1 MTKDELRS
9 MINEAV
15 AAQLDVVNEVKMDE
29 VALAEAELDMALM
42 NEAACFAFLESYS
55 MIAESVMNEGYNHD
69 TYIDPTDTSVAA
81 RAVNQYVDDRQAA
94 KDANNLLDQIKAQDS
109 RIRMSFISDLEKG
122 RVSKEDAKRDIKI
135 KEEAAAKVAKE
146 LNKANRK
153 AKFKAVGDKIVA
165 VYTGKEGKGKQI
177 AAIAATATA
186 VAGSIAAAA
195 IRNIKKKA
203 KAEEEKK
210 NK

>member
-15 AAQLDVVNEVKMDE
+15 AAQLDVVNEVEMDE

-55 MIAESVMNEGYNHD
+55 MIAESVINEGYNYD

-109 RIRMSFISDLEKG
+109 RVRVSIISDLEKG

>member
-15 AAQLDVVNEVKMDE
+15 AAQLDVVNEVEMDE

-55 MIAESVMNEGYNHD
+55 MIAESVMNEGYNYD

-94 KDANNLLDQIKAQDS
+94 KDANNMLDKIKAQDS
-109 RIRMSFISDLEKG
+109 RVRVSIISDLEKG